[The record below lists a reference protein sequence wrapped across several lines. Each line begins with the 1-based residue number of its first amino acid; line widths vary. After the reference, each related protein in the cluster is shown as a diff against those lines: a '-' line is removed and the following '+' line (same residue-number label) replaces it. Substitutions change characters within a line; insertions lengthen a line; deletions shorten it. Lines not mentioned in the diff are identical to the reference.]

1 MKNKSTTHRPSYLND
16 FLTTEEE
23 ISKISNVERKKY
35 LQKIK
40 IIKHLF
46 LNGDTSNA
54 EICNRFNISLPT
66 SMALINQLSDE
77 GIITKKGRGKSEGG
91 RKPDL
96 YGLQEMSFF
105 VLSFHIE
112 RFRIKL
118 AIIDNN
124 HNIIKEEVLS
134 TEISPDSNIVDLLHD
149 WAVKLLNST
158 KIKDQQIMGVGIS
171 MPGLVSS
178 KEGKNFTY
186 YLTEQEPESLQNRFE
201 RTFGKPVVI
210 LNDAKSAC
218 LAEFR
223 YGLAKDKND
232 VLVISMDW
240 GVGLGIIMGGK
251 MHSGASGFAGEF
263 GHIPMTEDG
272 LLCHC
277 GKRGCL
283 ETEAS
288 GLALVRKAKE
298 GLRNGQTSI
307 LNNLEKDQLD
317 KLEPETIIDAANK
330 GDQFAINLLSEIG
343 MNLGKGIAILI
354 QIFNPELII
363 LEGKIAEAKQF
374 ITTPIQQSM
383 NTYCMMQ
390 LKEKT
395 TIELSNLGSNSS
407 LFGGTIAVM
416 DEIFKEQMSLVKEHI
431 S

>member
-1 MKNKSTTHRPSYLND
+1 MAKYLQD
-16 FLTTEEE
+16 FLITEERLSQ
-23 ISKISNVERKKY
+23 INNVERKKF

-54 EICNRFNISLPT
+54 EICSRFNISLPT
-66 SMALINQLSDE
+66 SMSLINQLMEE
-77 GIITKKGRGKSEGG
+77 GIVAKKGRGKSEGG

-96 YGLQEMSFF
+96 FGLKEHSFF
-105 VLSFHIE
+105 VLSIHIE

-124 HNIIKEEVLS
+124 HSIIAEETKF
-134 TEISPDSNIVDLLHD
+134 TEISPESNIVDLLHE
-149 WAVKLLNST
+149 WSKELIKTSNVNS
-158 KIKDQQIMGVGIS
+158 KQVMGAGIS

-178 KEGKNFTY
+178 EEGKNFTY
-186 YLTEQEPESLQNRFE
+186 YLTEQEPESLRDKFE
-201 RTFGKPVVI
+201 KTFKKPVVI

-223 YGLAKDKND
+223 YGLAKQKND

-251 MHSGASGFAGEF
+251 MHSGVSGFAGEF
-263 GHIPMTEDG
+263 GHIPMVEDG

-298 GLRNGQTSI
+298 GLEAGQTSV
-307 LNNLEKDQLD
+307 LSKLMDDEYER
-317 KLEPETIIDAANK
+317 LEPEVIIEAANK
-330 GDQFAINLLSEIG
+330 GDQFAINVLSEIG
-343 MNLGKGIAILI
+343 VKLGKGIAILI

-374 ITTPIQQSM
+374 ITTPIQQAM

-390 LKEKT
+390 LKERT
-395 TIELSNLGSNSS
+395 SIELSNLGPNSS
-407 LFGGTIAVM
+407 LYGGTIAVM
-416 DEIFKEQMSLVKEHI
+416 DNIFKDQVALVKSQI

>member
-1 MKNKSTTHRPSYLND
+1 MPKYLHD
-16 FLTTEEE
+16 FLINEE
-23 ISKISNVERKKY
+23 SLSDISNVERKKF
-35 LQKIK
+35 LQKLK
-40 IIKHLF
+40 IVKHLF

-54 EICNRFNISLPT
+54 EICSKFNVSLPT
-66 SMALINQLSDE
+66 SMSLLNQMMEDE
-77 GIITKKGRGKSEGG
+77 IVVKKGRGKSEGG

-96 YGLQEMSFF
+96 YGLQEHSFF
-105 VLSFHIE
+105 VLSIHIE

-124 HNIIKEEVLS
+124 HSILKEEILTS
-134 TEISPDSNIVDLLHD
+134 EISPDSNIVELLYD
-149 WAVKLLNST
+149 WSEKIVKSSE
-158 KIKDQQIMGVGIS
+158 IKMEQIMGVGIS
-171 MPGLVSS
+171 MPGLVSA
-178 KEGKNFTY
+178 EAGKNFTY
-186 YLTEQEPESLQNRFE
+186 YLTEQEPESLKDRFE
-201 RTFGKPVVI
+201 RKFKKPVVI

-223 YGLAKDKND
+223 FGLAKDKSN

-240 GVGLGIIMGGK
+240 GIGLGIIMGGR
-251 MHSGASGFAGEF
+251 MHSGESGFAGEF

-288 GLALVRKAKE
+288 GLALVRRTKE
-298 GLRNGQTSI
+298 GLQAGQTSV
-307 LNNLEKDQLD
+307 LNNLPKEKLE

-330 GDQFAINLLSEIG
+330 GDQFAINMLSEIG
-343 MNLGKGIAILI
+343 IKLGKGIAILI

-374 ITTPIQQSM
+374 ITTPIQQAM

-390 LKEKT
+390 LKERT
-395 TIELSNLGSNSS
+395 RIELSELGSNSS

-416 DEIFKEQMSLVKEHI
+416 DDIFKDQVSLVKSHI

>member
-1 MKNKSTTHRPSYLND
+1 MTTQTMPTDLHD
-16 FLTTEEE
+16 FFIDEKKL
-23 ISKISNVERKKY
+23 SKINNVERKKF
-35 LQKIK
+35 LQKLK

-46 LNGDTSNA
+46 LNGETSNA
-54 EICNRFNISLPT
+54 EVCQRFNVSLPT
-66 SMALINQLSDE
+66 SMALLNQLIEE
-77 GIITKKGRGKSEGG
+77 GIVIKKGRGKSEGG

-96 YGLQEMSFF
+96 YGLIENSFF
-105 VLSFHIE
+105 VVSIHIE

-124 HNIIKEEVLS
+124 HTILHEKS
-134 TEISPDSNIVDLLHD
+134 WPSEISSDSNIVDLLFE
-149 WAVKLLNST
+149 WTQELLKEAKVKL
-158 KIKDQQIMGVGIS
+158 DQVMGVGIS
-171 MPGLVSS
+171 MPGLVSA
-178 KEGKNFTY
+178 EAGKNFTY
-186 YLTEQEPESLQNRFE
+186 YLSEQEPESLKLKFE
-201 RTFGKPVVI
+201 KKFKNPVAI

-223 YGLAKDKND
+223 FGTAKNKNN

-240 GVGLGIIMGGK
+240 GIGLGIIMGGR
-251 MHSGASGFAGEF
+251 MHSGESGFAGEF

-288 GLALVRKAKE
+288 GLALVRKTKE
-298 GLRNGQTSI
+298 GLKAGQTSV
-307 LNNLEKDQLD
+307 LNNLKKEELE
-317 KLEPETIIDAANK
+317 KLEPETIIDAANR
-330 GDQFAINLLSEIG
+330 GDQFAINVLSEIG
-343 MNLGKGIAILI
+343 IKLGKGIAILI
-354 QIFNPELII
+354 QIFNPELVI

-390 LKEKT
+390 LKERTK
-395 TIELSNLGSNSS
+395 IELSTLGANSS
-407 LFGGTIAVM
+407 LYGGTIAVM
-416 DEIFKEQMSLVKEHI
+416 DDIFKDQVSLVKSHI

>member
-1 MKNKSTTHRPSYLND
+1 MTKTLQD
-16 FLTTEEE
+16 FLVTEEQISE
-23 ISKISNVERKKY
+23 INNVERKKF

-46 LNGDTSNA
+46 LNGETSNA
-54 EICNRFNISLPT
+54 DICNRFNVSLPT
-66 SMALINQLSDE
+66 SMSLINQLKE
-77 GIITKKGRGKSEGG
+77 AGIVVKKGRGKSEGG

-96 YGLQEMSFF
+96 FGLKEHLFF
-105 VLSFHIE
+105 VLSIHVE
-112 RFRIKL
+112 RYNIKL

-124 HNIIKEEVLS
+124 HSIIAEHTIE
-134 TEISPDSNIVDLLHD
+134 TEISPKSNIVEALHSWAQELIDDSQINQDLIL
-149 WAVKLLNST
+149 
-158 KIKDQQIMGVGIS
+158 GVGVS
-171 MPGLVSS
+171 MPGLVSTD
-178 KEGKNFTY
+178 EGKNFTY
-186 YLTEQEPESLQNRFE
+186 YLTEQEPESLKDKFQK
-201 RTFGKPVVI
+201 TFGKPVVI

-223 YGLAKDKND
+223 YGLAQHKND

-251 MHSGASGFAGEF
+251 MHSGVSGFAGEF
-263 GHIPMTEDG
+263 GHIPMVEDG

-298 GLRNGQTSI
+298 GLEAGETSI
-307 LNNLEKDQLD
+307 LSQLMKEEYD
-317 KLEPETIIDAANK
+317 KLEPQVIIDAANK
-330 GDQFAINLLSEIG
+330 GDQFAINVLSEIG
-343 MNLGKGIAILI
+343 VKLGKGIAILI

-374 ITTPIQQSM
+374 ITTPIQQAM

-390 LKEKT
+390 LKERTK
-395 TIELSNLGSNSS
+395 IELSTLGHNSS
-407 LFGGTIAVM
+407 LFGAVIAVM
-416 DEIFKEQMSLVKEHI
+416 EDVFKDQVQLIKSHI
-431 S
+431 N